1 VDDLARRVAALG
13 PFFEFSLHAQGAAV
27 VRPWHSVDE
36 MLADPAGHVRLVR
49 ERLAAASG
57 REAGAV
63 EVRVAASVAHLGL
76 VARLVA
82 PVLGAAVLGEEPLS
96 VEPSGIWWQPE
107 LGGAFPLSLSLAAG
121 GAAGAVSLLE
131 GPVLELSEAFA
142 GLRVSPRILRGNV
155 ASAVNGAVA
164 AIGRS
169 AASQSAASQSAA
181 SRSVQQA
188 REIAVSLYAHPALRG
203 AATYAPDLTAFR
215 RRSCCLIY
223 RAAPPGAGSL
233 CGDCV
238 LRSVPL
244 TWGMTWQPELDD
256 IRRRRELAK
265 RMGGPDKI
273 RRQHEAGR
281 LTVRERLAALLDQ
294 GSFQEIGTLAGAAV
308 YDGEGELADFM
319 AANFVTGT
327 GRLDGRKV
335 VVGADDFTIRG
346 GAADAA
352 IAGKQVYAEQLANQL
367 RLPLVR
373 LVEGTGGGGSVKML
387 EQMGYTYVPANP
399 GWDYVVDNLS
409 TVPVVAAGLGP
420 VAGLG
425 AARLCAAH
433 LSVLVDGVAQLFVA
447 GPPVV
452 RSGTGEQVTKEE
464 LGGSAVHSRN
474 AAVDLVAASE
484 QEAFALIRRFLSYL
498 PPSVYQRPPV
508 SACEDPAD
516 RQEEMLLSAVPRDRR
531 QPYRIRDILSAVFDV
546 GSVMEVQRYGGSVV
560 TALAR
565 LDGHPVGVVAGDP
578 YASGGCLTV
587 EGAEALT
594 RLADLCTTF
603 HLPVVTFTDQPGL
616 LIGTRAEQRATIRHG
631 VRAIS
636 AVYQAAGPGAEIIVR
651 RVFGVGGAGM
661 TNRHRL
667 IRRWA
672 WPSADWG
679 SLPVEGGIEAA
690 YRAELESAEDPAA
703 TLAGIR
709 ARLDA
714 VRSPLRTAE
723 RFGIEE
729 IIDPR
734 ETRPLLCEWVH
745 DAYAALPGVLGKPSF
760 GTRP

>member
-1 VDDLARRVAALG
+1 
-13 PFFEFSLHAQGAAV
+13 
-27 VRPWHSVDE
+27 
-36 MLADPAGHVRLVR
+36 
-49 ERLAAASG
+49 
-57 REAGAV
+57 
-63 EVRVAASVAHLGL
+63 
-76 VARLVA
+76 
-82 PVLGAAVLGEEPLS
+82 
-96 VEPSGIWWQPE
+96 
-107 LGGAFPLSLSLAAG
+107 
-121 GAAGAVSLLE
+121 
-131 GPVLELSEAFA
+131 
-142 GLRVSPRILRGNV
+142 
-155 ASAVNGAVA
+155 
-164 AIGRS
+164 
-169 AASQSAASQSAA
+169 
-181 SRSVQQA
+181 
-188 REIAVSLYAHPALRG
+188 
-203 AATYAPDLTAFR
+203 
-215 RRSCCLIY
+215 
-223 RAAPPGAGSL
+223 
-233 CGDCV
+233 
-238 LRSVPL
+238 
-244 TWGMTWQPELDD
+244 MTWQPELDD
-256 IRRRRELAK
+256 VHRRRELAG
-265 RMGGPDKI
+265 RMGGADKI

-281 LTVRERLAALLDQ
+281 LTVRERLAALLDD
-294 GSFQEIGTLAGAAV
+294 GSFHEIGALAGAAD
-308 YDGEGELADFM
+308 YQDGELASFRP
-319 AANFVTGT
+319 ANFVTGT
-327 GRLDGRKV
+327 GRIDGRKI
-335 VVGADDFTIRG
+335 VVGGDDFTIRG

-352 IAGKQVYAEQLANQL
+352 IAGKQIYAEQLANQM

-433 LSVLVDGVAQLFVA
+433 LSILVEGTGQLFVA

-452 RSGTGEQVTKEE
+452 RSGTGEDVDKEQ
-464 LGGSAVHSRN
+464 LGGARVHARN

-484 QEAFALIRRFLSYL
+484 PDAFDLIRRFLSYL
-498 PPSVYQRPPV
+498 PPSVYRLPPV
-508 SACEDPAD
+508 ISGTDPVGRRD
-516 RQEEMLLSAVPRDRR
+516 DMLLSAIPRDRR
-531 QPYRIRDILSAVFDV
+531 QPYRIRDILAAVFDL

-578 YASGGCLTV
+578 YAAGGCLTV

-603 HLPVVTFTDQPGL
+603 HLPIVTLTDAPGL

-636 AVYQAAGPGAEIIVR
+636 AVYQAAVPGAEVIVR

-679 SLPVEGGIEAA
+679 SLPVEGGTEAA
-690 YRAELESAEDPAA
+690 YRAELERAEDPAA
-703 TLAGIR
+703 TLAEIR

-723 RFGIEE
+723 RFGVEE

-734 ETRPLLCEWVH
+734 ETRPLLCDWVR
-745 DAYAALPGVLGKPSF
+745 DAYAALPASPGRPAF